1 MDPLT
6 GVATRVVT
14 EAKARGSAAKDLK
27 PTIILVDAK
36 GKQLTFPGTDIPAA
50 YTLPPK
56 SIISVEDGDEVGVGG
71 TIARLP
77 QEASQSRDI
86 TGGQNG
92 RASGRERG
100 WPSVSISVVAVLL
113 KLKQTS
119 KQQHK

>member
-1 MDPLT
+1 MRISDWSSDVCSSDLLQDFAEGLTVTREMDPLT

-56 SIISVEDGDEVGVGG
+56 SIISE
-71 TIARLP
+71 I
-77 QEASQSRDI
+77 
-86 TGGQNG
+86 G
-92 RASGRERG
+92 RAPCRER
-100 WPSVSISVVAVLL
+100 VCQYV
-113 KLKQTS
+113 
-119 KQQHK
+119 